1 MKGKNTLFNIICK
14 NLYKKK
20 RKLIKEQKYKDIEWE
35 IDLIRLAKQEI
46 MQYTNGDSDKISA
59 VKAQASSGTTFDVV
73 NSFIALLAL
82 VANSLSL
89 LITLLN
95 PAGEYQMLCII
106 IEAVFWGMLIYVT
119 IGVWSWRYRM
129 EWHMYVALATEQLLD
144 EGKEKFANKVFDL
157 LEEINNG
164 LKEIAEQE
172 QNTQDLLKTTINEE
186 KKTRDSNKSAIER
199 FLTRCR
205 SIKW

>member
-1 MKGKNTLFNIICK
+1 M
-14 NLYKKK
+14 YYY
-20 RKLIKEQKYKDIEWE
+20 R
-35 IDLIRLAKQEI
+35 
-46 MQYTNGDSDKISA
+46 
-59 VKAQASSGTTFDVV
+59 SS
-73 NSFIALLAL
+73 
-82 VANSLSL
+82 
-89 LITLLN
+89 
-95 PAGEYQMLCII
+95 
-106 IEAVFWGMLIYVT
+106 FWGMLIYVT